1 MKPWALLSL
10 LLMLGTLAPAQVVSG
25 GDVLGVHNLSTSGT
39 GPVKGGSD
47 ACLYCHAPH
56 SGVGTPNAA
65 LWSQTLSVQT
75 YTAYSST
82 TLKNAPLQ
90 PTLGGSSSLCLSCHD
105 GTVAVGQTQPY
116 GPFTMTGSMN
126 PGDMFGSGLQGSHPF
141 SLKLPLV
148 DAPDL
153 QPALTTTHTTADP
166 TKAVQLING
175 NVECTSCHSPHVQSI
190 DRMSQNFLVR
200 DSSNGQMCLA
210 CHSTDPRTVNGQS
223 NPLSQWTGSIHAQ
236 AVHKIANAPVLG
248 SYPNVAQN
256 ACVSCHMPH
265 NSLAGP
271 RLLRGPVPSVTNMDP
286 ATQNCMNC
294 HNGGSNI
301 SPAIPNVYA
310 EFAKIAHPFPAGT
323 NTHDSNEAALLNNN
337 RHATCV
343 DCHSPHASQQV
354 TSFSSPLAPAIRV
367 SQNGVVG
374 ISATDGTTVLNP
386 SVNQYENCLRCHG
399 TSSGKQSLPVFGYL
413 PIWAVAGADPLNII
427 PQLTQTATSSHPVLH
442 DRSSALPQPSLLS
455 YMLNLDG
462 RTQGRAMGVRLLCTD
477 CHNSDDNREFGGTG
491 PNGPHGSQFLH
502 LLERRY
508 EFSQVSPASGPG
520 TTITNLFPNPILDPA
535 ANGPYSMC
543 AKCHDLTQVIANT
556 SFSQHARHINDGFSC
571 SACHTAH
578 GMGASSATI
587 SGERMVNFDISVVGT
602 NGTNPISYN
611 RATGSCTLTCHNHAH
626 GGGAAGA
633 AVQKSV
639 RPMK

>member
-1 MKPWALLSL
+1 MKRWALLPL
-10 LLMLGTLAPAQVVSG
+10 LLMLGIVVQAQVTGG

-39 GPVKGGSD
+39 GPVKGPSD

-56 SGVGTPNAA
+56 SGVGATNSA

-82 TLKNAPLQ
+82 TLKNAPIQ

-116 GPFTMTGSMN
+116 GPFTMTGSMT
-126 PGDMFGSGLQGSHPF
+126 PSDMFGSGLQGSHPF
-141 SLKLPLV
+141 SLKLPMV

-153 QPALTTTHTTADP
+153 QASLTSTHSTADP

-175 NVECTSCHSPHVQSI
+175 NVECTSCHSPHVQAI
-190 DRMSQNFLVR
+190 DRVSQNFLVR

-210 CHSTDPRTVNGQS
+210 CHSTDPRNVNGQNNS
-223 NPLSQWTGSIHAQ
+223 LAQWVGSIHAQ
-236 AVHKIANAPVLG
+236 ASNKIANAPVLG

-271 RLLRGPVPSVTNMDP
+271 RLLRGPTPSVLNMD
-286 ATQNCMNC
+286 ASTQNCMTC

-301 SPAIPNVYA
+301 APAILNVYA
-310 EFAKIAHPFPAGT
+310 EFAKIAHPYPAGT
-323 NTHDSNEAALLNNN
+323 NLHDAGEAPLLNNN

-354 TSFSSPLAPAIRV
+354 TSFTSPLPPALRG
-367 SQNGVVG
+367 SQNGVLG
-374 ISATDGTTVLNP
+374 ISATDGTTVLSP

-399 TSSGKQSLPVFGYL
+399 TSSGKQALSVFGYL
-413 PIWAVAGADPLNII
+413 PIRAVSAADPLNII
-427 PQLTQTATSSHPVLH
+427 PQLTQTASSSHPVMH
-442 DRSSALPQPSLLS
+442 DRSSAFPQPSLLS

-462 RTQGRAMGVRLLCTD
+462 RTQGRAMGVRILCTD

-491 PNGPHGSQFLH
+491 PNGPHGSQYLH
-502 LLERRY
+502 VLERRY
-508 EFSQVSPASGPG
+508 EFSQVSPAAAPG
-520 TTITNLFPNPILDPA
+520 TTISNLFPNPSLDPA

-543 AKCHDLTQVIANT
+543 AKCHDLTQVISNT

-571 SACHTAH
+571 STCHTAH
-578 GMGASSATI
+578 GMGAGSATI
-587 SGERMVNFDISVVGT
+587 SGERMVNFDINVVGP
-602 NGTNPISYN
+602 NGTNPISYS
-611 RATGSCTLTCHNHAH
+611 RATGSCTLTCHNHPH
-626 GGGAAGA
+626 EGGAAA
-633 AVQKSV
+633 SAVQKTV
-639 RPMK
+639 RLMK

>member
-1 MKPWALLSL
+1 MKRWALLPL
-10 LLMLGTLAPAQVVSG
+10 LLMLGIVVQAQVTGG

-39 GPVKGGSD
+39 GPVKGPSD

-56 SGVGTPNAA
+56 SGVGATNSA

-82 TLKNAPLQ
+82 TLKNAPIQ

-116 GPFTMTGSMN
+116 GPFTMTGSMT
-126 PGDMFGSGLQGSHPF
+126 PSDMFGSGLQGSHPF
-141 SLKLPLV
+141 SLKLPMV

-153 QPALTTTHTTADP
+153 QASLTSTHSTADP

-175 NVECTSCHSPHVQSI
+175 NVECTSCHSPHVQAI
-190 DRMSQNFLVR
+190 DRVSQNFLVR

-210 CHSTDPRTVNGQS
+210 CHSTDPRTVNGQNNS
-223 NPLSQWTGSIHAQ
+223 LAQWVGSIHAQ
-236 AVHKIANAPVLG
+236 ASNKIANAPVLG

-271 RLLRGPVPSVTNMDP
+271 RLLRGPTPSVLNMD
-286 ATQNCMNC
+286 ASTQNCMTC

-301 SPAIPNVYA
+301 APAILNVYA
-310 EFAKIAHPFPAGT
+310 EFAKIAHPYPAGT
-323 NTHDSNEAALLNNN
+323 NLHDAGEAPLLNNN

-354 TSFSSPLAPAIRV
+354 TSFSSPLPPALRG
-367 SQNGVVG
+367 SQNGVLG
-374 ISATDGTTVLNP
+374 ISATDGTTVLSP

-399 TSSGKQSLPVFGYL
+399 TSSGKQALSVFGYL
-413 PIWAVAGADPLNII
+413 PIRAVSAADPLNII
-427 PQLTQTATSSHPVLH
+427 PQLTQTASSSHPVMH
-442 DRSSALPQPSLLS
+442 DRSSAFPQPSLLS

-462 RTQGRAMGVRLLCTD
+462 RTQGRAMGVRILCTD

-491 PNGPHGSQFLH
+491 PNGPHGSQYLH
-502 LLERRY
+502 VLERRY
-508 EFSQVSPASGPG
+508 EFSQVSPAAAPG
-520 TTITNLFPNPILDPA
+520 TTISNLFPNPILDPA

-543 AKCHDLTQVIANT
+543 AKCHDLTQVISNT

-571 SACHTAH
+571 STCHTAH
-578 GMGASSATI
+578 GMGAGSATI
-587 SGERMVNFDISVVGT
+587 SGERMVNFDINVVGP
-602 NGTNPISYN
+602 NGTNPISYS
-611 RATGSCTLTCHNHAH
+611 RATGSCTLTCHNHPH
-626 GGGAAGA
+626 EGGAAA
-633 AVQKSV
+633 SAVQKTV
-639 RPMK
+639 RLMK